1 MYAVISSG
9 GKQYRVQPGETIHVE
24 RLEVEVGQNVKFDEV
39 LAIKTDT
46 DFKVGTPWVAG
57 ASVNGTVVNHGRGE
71 KIIVFKFK
79 RKKQYKKTTG
89 HRQDFTAVKIADI
102 VV

>member
-9 GKQYRVQPGETIHVE
+9 GKQYRVQPGETVRIE
-24 RLEVEVGQNVKFDEV
+24 KLQAGVGQNVRFDEI
-39 LAIKTDT
+39 LAVRTDKE
-46 DFKVGTPWVAG
+46 FKVGTPTVTG
-57 ASVNGTVVNHGRGE
+57 ASVTGTVVDQGRGD

-89 HRQDFTAVKIADI
+89 HRQDFTAVKISEI
-102 VV
+102 VA

>member
-9 GKQYRVQPGETIHVE
+9 GKQYRVQPGETIQVE
-24 RLEVEVGQNVKFDEV
+24 RLEAEVGQNVKFDEV
-39 LAIKTDT
+39 LAVKTDT

-57 ASVNGTVVNHGRGE
+57 ASVSGKVVNHGRGE
-71 KIIVFKFK
+71 KIIVFRFK

-89 HRQDFTAVKIADI
+89 HRQDFTAIKIGEI
-102 VV
+102 VA

>member
-24 RLEVEVGQNVKFDEV
+24 RLEAEVGQNVKFDEV
-39 LAIKTDT
+39 LAVKTDT
-46 DFKVGTPWVAG
+46 EFKVGTPWVAG
-57 ASVNGTVVNHGRGE
+57 ASVNGKVVDHGRGD
-71 KIIVFKFK
+71 KIIVFRFK

-89 HRQDFTAVKIADI
+89 HRQDFTAVKIAEI
-102 VV
+102 VA